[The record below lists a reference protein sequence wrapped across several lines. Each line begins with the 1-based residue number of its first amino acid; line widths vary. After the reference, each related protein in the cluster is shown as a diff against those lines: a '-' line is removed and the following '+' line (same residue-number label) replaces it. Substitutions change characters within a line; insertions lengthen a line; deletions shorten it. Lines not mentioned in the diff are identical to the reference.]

1 MRLYPSAFIPG
12 ARGRRAVALIA
23 LLLASVAF
31 LWIILASPEP
41 DHGRVVLQRATLQS
55 AAGERAVLLPHAL
68 ARNDFAPEGERV
80 RYQLALHLDDPE
92 TDRAIY
98 IAKMSRAGRLWLN
111 GHDLGSCGPLALE
124 RLRCLH
130 QPQLFRPHPQHWK
143 SGINQIEVEVF
154 GSHRQTNGLS

>member
-68 ARNDFAPEGERV
+68 AVPALLHSSDMLAILPSSLGQHFAEREDIVIAAPPYPV
-80 RYQLALHLDDPE
+80 RSRVMQAVWHARADEDPAQVWLRSELA
-92 TDRAIY
+92 
-98 IAKMSRAGRLWLN
+98 
-111 GHDLGSCGPLALE
+111 
-124 RLRCLH
+124 
-130 QPQLFRPHPQHWK
+130 
-143 SGINQIEVEVF
+143 
-154 GSHRQTNGLS
+154 